1 MIYNYVT
8 KIRGK
13 ISLFAKNKTSN
24 IFDGS
29 YKSVFQGNGMDFE
42 NLREYIQGD
51 NIKDIDWK
59 ATSRSGKVLVKRYI
73 AEKKHNVMLV
83 FDTGKKMSAFS
94 SELEEKKE
102 LALNAGGT
110 IGYLAAINGNN
121 VGAVFNQ
128 GGMIQYHPLR
138 TGLMNIERILT
149 LYDREKHGDYSA
161 NIDKSLQYLVK
172 YLNRRMIIFI
182 ITDDVGIRSISEDS
196 LKRLTYKHDVLVI
209 NITDADMTKG
219 DAYSVDRSVYIPEFV
234 SGNEALKVVEEETKA
249 RLKEE
254 NEDKLNRYRVVSTR
268 IGSYKE
274 LVDRITELL
283 GGHKYANSR

>member
-13 ISLFAKNKTSN
+13 ISLFAKNKTTN

-73 AEKKHNVMLV
+73 AEKKHNIMLV
-83 FDTGKKMSAFS
+83 FDTGKKMSAFTDA
-94 SELEEKKE
+94 LEEKKE

-128 GGMIQYHPLR
+128 AGMIQYHPLR

-149 LYDREKHGDYSA
+149 MYDREKLSDYNASLE
-161 NIDKSLQYLVK
+161 KSIQYLVK
-172 YLNRRMIIFI
+172 YINRRMIVFI
-182 ITDDVGIRSISEDS
+182 ITDDMGIRDISEDS
-196 LKRLTYKHDVLVI
+196 LKKLTYQHDVLFI
-209 NITDADMTKG
+209 NISDARIGDK
-219 DAYSVDRSVYIPEFV
+219 DAYSVEKGVYMPEFIA
-234 SGNEALKVVEEETKA
+234 SNENLKQLEEQTKA
-249 RLKEE
+249 KLQED
-254 NEDKLNRYRVVSTR
+254 NEDKLNRYRIVSTK